1 MSYCCTVVIQQCAAA
16 IFFIV
21 WPYHKYHIANRL
33 KQTEHRAK
41 SGLVSHQNLQG
52 HQLTRAMTS
61 TSSSMN
67 VYVAAAGHSFVS
79 QSGLVAVLKAVR
91 KHGLPDAISRPT
103 LKRRRAEAIPQETP
117 VGPLWGSIQ
126 LLCEDNRL
134 LELPVCNPYALLY
147 VTLENC
153 RPFRE
158 YFETVLESVGNSAA
172 NPLKII
178 CYCDEVLPGDQLK
191 ATNMR
196 KMVAW
201 YWSILDFKG
210 QLGRE
215 ELWFQL
221 TCCRTV
227 HVKKVLGQ
235 YSQIWKKICRLFQ
248 TQPLDGRLGINLP
261 LGGSCSH
268 VFFKVQ
274 VLLGDEAALKQC
286 WSNKG
291 SSGLFICIFCQNVT
305 NHLLD
310 LAAHD
315 RTGRLVP
322 SYVCSLN
329 TCAQHTDQSINQA
342 AKKLVL
348 EKGRRGKGAFEDLE
362 KALGL
367 TFSAEGALYDENF
380 MNSIPGAVSMTS
392 YDWMHVYLVSGLWN
406 SEVSLLLDVL
416 NKEHGMGAPALA
428 NFLKTVTWPKK
439 VSSKGTTGIK
449 AVEKHKEGHLSC
461 SASEGLSLYPS
472 VRCFLQTK
480 VPQSPAGSTA
490 SKAVRS
496 YYCLAAVL
504 DLLVKTRT
512 GAVLPVEPW
521 QLSLTNCIFKCLA
534 HCFHVSQD
542 CMLYV

>member
-1 MSYCCTVVIQQCAAA
+1 
-16 IFFIV
+16 
-21 WPYHKYHIANRL
+21 
-33 KQTEHRAK
+33 
-41 SGLVSHQNLQG
+41 
-52 HQLTRAMTS
+52 
-61 TSSSMN
+61 MN
-67 VYVAAAGHSFVS
+67 VYVAAAGNSFVS

-103 LKRRRAEAIPQETP
+103 LKRRRAEAIPRETP

-126 LLCEDNRL
+126 LLCEDNKL

-147 VTLENC
+147 VTLQNC
-153 RPFRE
+153 KPFRE
-158 YFETVLESVGNSAA
+158 YFETVIGSVGNSAA
-172 NPLKII
+172 APLRII
-178 CYCDEVLPGDQLK
+178 CYCDEILPGDQLK

-196 KMVAW
+196 KLVAW

-215 ELWFQL
+215 QLWFQL

-235 YSQIWKKICRLFQ
+235 YSQIWKKVCQLFQ

-322 SYVCSLN
+322 SCICSLN
-329 TCAQHTDQSINQA
+329 TCAQHTDQSINQS
-342 AKKLVL
+342 AKKLIM
-348 EKGRRGKGAFEDLE
+348 EKGRLRKGAFEDLE

-380 MNSIPGAVSMTS
+380 MQSIPGPVSMTS
-392 YDWMHVYLVSGLWN
+392 YDWMHIYLVSGLWN
-406 SEVSLLLDVL
+406 TEIPLLM
-416 NKEHGMGAPALA
+416 NAINTEHGIGVQALA

-439 VSSKGTTGIK
+439 NSSKGTAGIK

-461 SASEGLSLYPS
+461 SASEGLSLYAS

-480 VPQSPAGSTA
+480 VPQSAAGSA
-490 SKAVRS
+490 AFKAVRS

-504 DLLVKTRT
+504 DLLVKTRK
-512 GAVLPVEPW
+512 GAVLPDEPR
-521 QLSLTNCIFKCLA
+521 QLSLTNCNSICLEPLFSYCPGL
-534 HCFHVSQD
+534 HF
-542 CMLYV
+542 YI

>member
-1 MSYCCTVVIQQCAAA
+1 
-16 IFFIV
+16 
-21 WPYHKYHIANRL
+21 
-33 KQTEHRAK
+33 
-41 SGLVSHQNLQG
+41 
-52 HQLTRAMTS
+52 
-61 TSSSMN
+61 MN
-67 VYVAAAGHSFVS
+67 VYVAAAGNSFVS

-126 LLCEDNRL
+126 LLCEDNKL

-147 VTLENC
+147 VTLDNC
-153 RPFRE
+153 KPFRE
-158 YFETVLESVGNSAA
+158 YFETVIGSEGNSAA
-172 NPLKII
+172 APLRII
-178 CYCDEVLPGDQLK
+178 CYCDEILPGDQLK

-196 KMVAW
+196 KLVAW

-215 ELWFQL
+215 QLWFQL

-235 YSQIWKKICRLFQ
+235 YSQIWKKVCQLFQ

-268 VFFKVQ
+268 VLFKVQ

-305 NHLLD
+305 NHLMD

-322 SYVCSLN
+322 SCICSLN
-329 TCAQHTDQSINQA
+329 TCAQHTDQSIKQA

-348 EKGRRGKGAFEDLE
+348 EKGRIRKGAFEDLE

-380 MNSIPGAVSMTS
+380 VNSIPGPVSMTS
-392 YDWMHVYLVSGLWN
+392 YDWMHIYLVSGLWN
-406 SEVSLLLDVL
+406 SEIPLLM
-416 NKEHGMGAPALA
+416 NAINTEHGIGVQALA

-439 VSSKGTTGIK
+439 ISSKGTAGIK

-461 SASEGLSLYPS
+461 SASEGLSLFAS

-480 VPQSPAGSTA
+480 VPQSAAGSA
-490 SKAVRS
+490 AFKAVKS

-504 DLLVKTRT
+504 DLLVKTRK
-512 GAVLPVEPW
+512 GAVLPDEPR
-521 QLSLTNCIFKCLA
+521 QLSLTNLQFYMFGPPVFIFPRIAFL
-534 HCFHVSQD
+534 CFKPPFSCFPRLSSHSNIPAAFPRNSSS
-542 CMLYV
+542 LSKLT